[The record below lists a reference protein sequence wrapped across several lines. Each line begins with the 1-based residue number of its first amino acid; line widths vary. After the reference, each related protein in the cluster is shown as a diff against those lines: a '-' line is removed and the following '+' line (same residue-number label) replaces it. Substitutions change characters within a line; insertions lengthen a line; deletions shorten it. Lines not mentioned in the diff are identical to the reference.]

1 MFISVSGENRV
12 GLAMLLDM
20 ATAGHGSRLAFG
32 SDKAGGFTFSDLGRL
47 AEGGGGLLASREA
60 SHAVLLARN
69 GPVLP
74 TLLFASAKAGV
85 PLVPLNYRA
94 SLDQLLDSIYQFES
108 PLVVAD
114 DDYLSLLPDTL
125 RTLSTDAFFAEC
137 EVAEPVHK
145 AEVSDDE
152 PAVILYTSG
161 TTSRP
166 KAAILRHRNLIS
178 YILSTVEFGA
188 AAEEEAALVSVPP
201 YHVAAIGSVLS
212 NVYAGRRV
220 IYLPDFDP
228 QQWLDLV
235 EAERITS
242 AMLVPTMM
250 SRILQA
256 LDGQSAKSAR
266 SARAPSLRLISY
278 GGARM
283 PPGVLRQA
291 LAAFPAAGFCN
302 AYGLTE
308 TSSTIALLTPE
319 DHRQAIGSD
328 DPAIR
333 GRLRSVGRAVP
344 GIEVEIRGPDGL
356 RLPVGERGHLWVRG
370 QQISGE
376 YSAVGSLVDAGGWFD
391 TRDEASIDLAGYIYL
406 EGRTD
411 DLIIRG
417 AENIA
422 PAEIEDVLAEHPA
435 VAEVAVLGQPDDE
448 WGEKIIAVVVP
459 NPGSTSSADE
469 LREFVRARLRSSR
482 TPDEIVW
489 RDELPHNETGKLLR
503 RQLAEE
509 LIQSKQ

>member
-1 MFISVSGENRV
+1 
-12 GLAMLLDM
+12 MLLDM
-20 ATAGHGSRLAFG
+20 AVAGHGTRLALGRKNDSGLTFG
-32 SDKAGGFTFSDLGRL
+32 DLGRL
-47 AEGGGGLLASREA
+47 AAGGADLLAGRKA

-69 GPVLP
+69 GPILP

-94 SLDQLLDSIYQFES
+94 SSGQLLDSLHQFES

-114 DDYLSLLPDTL
+114 DDYLPLLPDTL
-125 RTLSTDAFFAEC
+125 DTLSTGGFFAAC
-137 EVAEPVHK
+137 EMAEPTGK
-145 AEVSDDE
+145 AEASDDE
-152 PAVILYTSG
+152 PAVLLYTSG

-166 KAAILRHRNLIS
+166 KIAILRHRNLIS

-188 AAEEEAALVSVPP
+188 ADQEEAALVSVPP

-212 NVYAGRRV
+212 NAYAGRRV
-220 IYLPDFDP
+220 AYLPDFGP
-228 QQWLDLV
+228 HEWLELV
-235 EAERITS
+235 AAERITS
-242 AMLVPTMM
+242 AMVVPTMV
-250 SRILQA
+250 SRILEA
-256 LDGQSAKSAR
+256 LGGR

-283 PPGVLRQA
+283 PPAVLHRA
-291 LAAFPAAGFCN
+291 LAAFPDAGFCN

-319 DHRQAIGSD
+319 DHREAVASG
-328 DPAIR
+328 DPAVR

-344 GIEVEIRGPDGL
+344 GIEVEIRGPDG
-356 RLPVGERGHLWVRG
+356 RRVPAGEMGHLWVRG

-376 YSAVGSLVDAGGWFD
+376 YSAVGSLVDADGWFD
-391 TRDEASIDLAGYIYL
+391 TRDEASIDPAGYIYL
-406 EGRTD
+406 AGRAD
-411 DLIIRG
+411 DIIIRG

-435 VAEVAVLGQPDDE
+435 VKEVAVLGRPDDA
-448 WGEKIIAVVVP
+448 WGEKIVAVVVP
-459 NPGSTSSADE
+459 NMSSTSSAEE
-469 LREFVRARLRSSR
+469 LRAFVRARLRSSR

-489 RDELPHNETGKLLR
+489 RDQLPHTETGKLLR

-509 LIQSKQ
+509 LIQSNHDQPERPGE

>member
-1 MFISVSGENRV
+1 V

-20 ATAGHGSRLAFG
+20 AAAGHGSRLALG
-32 SDKAGGFTFSDLGRL
+32 SDKAGGFTFSDLDRL
-47 AEGGGGLLASREA
+47 AEGGAGLLSSRKA

-74 TLLFASAKAGV
+74 TLLFAAAKAGM

-94 SLDQLLDSIYQFES
+94 SLDQLLDSIHQFES

-125 RTLSTDAFFAEC
+125 QTLSTDAFFAEC
-137 EVAEPVHK
+137 EVADPVRK
-145 AEVSDDE
+145 AETPDDE
-152 PAVILYTSG
+152 PAVLLYTSG

-178 YILSTVEFGA
+178 YILSTVEFGSA
-188 AAEEEAALVSVPP
+188 TQEEAALVSVPP

-220 IYLPDFDP
+220 VYLPDFEP
-228 QQWLDLV
+228 QQWLNLV

-242 AMLVPTMM
+242 AMLVPTMV

-256 LDGQSAKSAR
+256 LGGQSS
-266 SARAPSLRLISY
+266 RAPSLRLISY

-283 PPGVLRQA
+283 PPVVLRQA
-291 LAAFPAAGFCN
+291 LGAFPAAGFCN

-319 DHRQAIGSD
+319 DHRQAMDSD

-344 GIEVEIRGPDGL
+344 GIEVEIRGPDGM

-370 QQISGE
+370 PQISGE
-376 YSAVGSLVDAGGWFD
+376 YSAVGSLVDADGWFD
-391 TRDEASIDLAGYIYL
+391 TRDEASVDLPGYIYL

-469 LREFVRARLRSSR
+469 LQEFVRARLRSSR

-503 RQLAEE
+503 RVLAEE

>member
-1 MFISVSGENRV
+1 M

-20 ATAGHGSRLAFG
+20 VVAGHGSRLALG
-32 SDKAGGFTFSDLGRL
+32 SSGAGGLTFGDLGRL
-47 AEGGGGLLASREA
+47 ADGGGGLLASRQA

-85 PLVPLNYRA
+85 PLVPLNYR
-94 SLDQLLDSIYQFES
+94 SSRDQLLDSLRPFDS

-114 DDYLSLLPDTL
+114 EDYLPLLPDTVQA
-125 RTLSTDAFFAEC
+125 LSTRAFFAEC
-137 EVAEPVHK
+137 EAAEPVRD
-145 AEVSDDE
+145 AEPGDDE
-152 PAVILYTSG
+152 PAVLLYTSG

-166 KAAILRHRNLIS
+166 KAAILRHRNLVS
-178 YILSTVEFGA
+178 YILSTVEFGSA
-188 AAEEEAALVSVPP
+188 AQDDVALVSVPP

-212 NVYAGRRV
+212 NTYAGRRV
-220 IYLPDFDP
+220 VYLPDFNP
-228 QQWLDLV
+228 QAWLDLV
-235 EAERITS
+235 AEERVTS
-242 AMLVPTMM
+242 VMVVPTMV
-250 SRILQA
+250 SRILEVLNGQA
-256 LDGQSAKSAR
+256 ASAPA
-266 SARAPSLRLISY
+266 LRLISY

-283 PPGVLRQA
+283 PPGVLHRA
-291 LAAFPAAGFCN
+291 LAAFPDAGFCN

-319 DHRQAIGSD
+319 DHRQAMTSA
-328 DPAIR
+328 DPAIQ

-344 GIEVEIRGPDGL
+344 GIEAEIRGSDGT
-356 RLPVGERGHLWVRG
+356 RSPVGGRGHLWVRG

-376 YSAVGSLVDAGGWFD
+376 YSAVGSLVDADGWFD
-391 TRDEASIDLAGYIYL
+391 TRDEAWMDPAGYIYL

-435 VAEVAVLGQPDDE
+435 VKEVAVLGLPDDE
-448 WGEKIIAVVVP
+448 WGERIIAVIVP
-459 NPGSTSSADE
+459 HPGSISSPEELRGE

-489 RDELPHNETGKLLR
+489 REDLPHTETGKLLR

-509 LIQSKQ
+509 LIQSK

>member
-1 MFISVSGENRV
+1 
-12 GLAMLLDM
+12 MLLDM
-20 ATAGHGSRLAFG
+20 VTAGYGSRLALG
-32 SDKAGGFTFSDLGRL
+32 SNQVGSNQVSGLTFSDLDRV
-47 AEGGGGLLASREA
+47 AGGGSGLLTSRKA

-74 TLLFASAKAGV
+74 TLLFAAAKAGV
-85 PLVPLNYRA
+85 PLVALNYRA
-94 SLDQLLDSIYQFES
+94 SLDHLLDSLYQFES

-114 DDYLSLLPDTL
+114 DDYLPLLPDTL
-125 RTLSTDAFFAEC
+125 EKLSTGAFFTEC
-137 EVAEPVHK
+137 ETAEPVSK
-145 AEVSDDE
+145 AEASDDE
-152 PAVILYTSG
+152 PAVLLYTSG
-161 TTSRP
+161 TTAQP

-188 AAEEEAALVSVPP
+188 STEDEAALVSVPP

-220 IYLPDFDP
+220 VYLPDFDP
-228 QQWLDLV
+228 HEWLNLV
-235 EAERITS
+235 ETERITS
-242 AMLVPTMM
+242 AMLVPTMV

-256 LDGQSAKSAR
+256 LGGR
-266 SARAPSLRLISY
+266 SPRAPALRLISY

-283 PPGVLRQA
+283 PLGVLHQA
-291 LAAFPAAGFCN
+291 LAAFPNTGFCN

-319 DHRQAIGSD
+319 DHRQAIDSG

-333 GRLRSVGRAVP
+333 ARLRSVGRAVP
-344 GIEVEIRGPDGL
+344 GIEVEVRGPAGVRMPL
-356 RLPVGERGHLWVRG
+356 GRRGHLWVRG

-376 YSAVGSLVDAGGWFD
+376 YSAVGSLVGADGWFD
-391 TRDEASIDLAGYIYL
+391 TRDEASIDAAGYIFL

-435 VAEVAVLGQPDDE
+435 VRDVAVLGQPDDE

-459 NPGSTSSADE
+459 NSGNRSSAEE

-503 RQLAEE
+503 RQLAED
-509 LIQSKQ
+509 LIQSKND

>member
-1 MFISVSGENRV
+1 M

-20 ATAGHGSRLAFG
+20 VTAGHGSRLALG
-32 SDKAGGFTFSDLGRL
+32 SDKADGLTFSDLGRL
-47 AEGGGGLLASREA
+47 AAGGGGLLASRQA

-94 SLDQLLDSIYQFES
+94 SRNQLLDSLHQFES

-114 DDYLSLLPDTL
+114 EDYLPLLPGTVQA
-125 RTLSTDAFFAEC
+125 LSTRAFFTEC
-137 EVAEPVHK
+137 ETAEPART
-145 AEVSDDE
+145 AEAGDDE
-152 PAVILYTSG
+152 PAVLLYTSG

-166 KAAILRHRNLIS
+166 KAAILRHRNLVS

-201 YHVAAIGSVLS
+201 YHIAAIGSVLS
-212 NVYAGRRV
+212 NAYAGRRV
-220 IYLPDFDP
+220 VYLPDFDP
-228 QQWLDLV
+228 YEWLNLV
-235 EAERITS
+235 AAERITS
-242 AMLVPTMM
+242 AMLVPTMV

-256 LDGQSAKSAR
+256 LDGQSAR
-266 SARAPSLRLISY
+266 VPSLRLISY

-283 PPGVLRQA
+283 PPGVLHQA
-291 LAAFPAAGFCN
+291 LAAFPDAGFCN

-319 DHRQAIGSD
+319 DHRQAMGSD

-333 GRLRSVGRAVP
+333 SRLHSVGRAIP
-344 GIEVEIRGPDGL
+344 GVDVEIRGPDGM
-356 RLPVGERGHLWVRG
+356 RVPAGGRGHLWVRG
-370 QQISGE
+370 QQIAGE
-376 YSAVGSLVDAGGWFD
+376 YAAVGPLVDADGWFD
-391 TRDEASIDLAGYIYL
+391 TRDEASVDPAGYIYL

-435 VAEVAVLGQPDDE
+435 VREVAVLGQPDDE

-469 LREFVRARLRSSR
+469 LRDFVRARLRSSR

-489 RDELPHNETGKLLR
+489 RDELPHTETGKLLR
-503 RQLAEE
+503 RQLADE